1 MAQYQFEISDRF
13 RVAVENRIT
22 QLEHDAAE
30 DAKVIPEL
38 LSEEHRQRQQM
49 LVAAQID
56 EAVRLRARLTFRGLI
71 TADSVLECLTER

>member
-22 QLEHDAAE
+22 QLEQDAAQ
-30 DAKVIPEL
+30 DARLIPEL
-38 LSEEHRQRQQM
+38 LCEEHRQRQQM

-56 EAVRLRARLTFRGLI
+56 EAVRLRARLTFRSMV
-71 TADSVLECLTER
+71 TVDSVFECLTER

>member
-13 RVAVENRIT
+13 RLAVENRIT
-22 QLEHDAAE
+22 QLEEDAAM

-38 LSEEHRQRQQM
+38 ISEEHRERQKM

-56 EAVRLRARLTFRGLI
+56 EAVRLRARLTFRGMV
-71 TADSVLECLTER
+71 TVDSVFECLTER